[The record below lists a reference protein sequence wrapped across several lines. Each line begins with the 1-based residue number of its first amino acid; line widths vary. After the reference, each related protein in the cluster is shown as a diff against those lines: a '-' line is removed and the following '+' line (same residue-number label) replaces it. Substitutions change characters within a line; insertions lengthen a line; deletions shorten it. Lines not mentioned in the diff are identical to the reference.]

1 PAVPGEDGAGDL
13 GEGDAAALMDGQLAL
28 GARQFLSPFVLHAPL
43 DDGDDAFGLVVTAVD
58 QQPARAL
65 RDVPADQEDH
75 QGEDGAQPEG
85 EPPAEVGREDRRVE
99 RDDRQQGPADRAQPV
114 AAVDEQAHAPPVVGG
129 DQLVDGGVDGRVLAP
144 DAEAGQEAE
153 EEEPPGVEGER
164 GQGGGAQVDREG
176 DHEEFLAA
184 PQVGE
189 AAPEQGA
196 GTGSGDV
203 QGGGDAGDLA
213 GGDGQAAAGLGQAGG
228 DVADDGD
235 LEAVEDPHRA
245 EADDDRPVPAGPGQ
259 AVQAG
264 GNARGDGASGPGPRG
279 GHGPPPRLLDDSS
292 TRPHPAGSSVRGE
305 PSWGPRGANLRRVP
319 WSRPFYAHHGTLG
332 APAAPPP
339 P

>member
-1 PAVPGEDGAGDL
+1 
-13 GEGDAAALMDGQLAL
+13 
-28 GARQFLSPFVLHAPL
+28 
-43 DDGDDAFGLVVTAVD
+43 
-58 QQPARAL
+58 
-65 RDVPADQEDH
+65 
-75 QGEDGAQPEG
+75 
-85 EPPAEVGREDRRVE
+85 
-99 RDDRQQGPADRAQPV
+99 
-114 AAVDEQAHAPPVVGG
+114 
-129 DQLVDGGVDGRVLAP
+129 
-144 DAEAGQEAE
+144 
-153 EEEPPGVEGER
+153 EGER

-245 EADDDRPVPAGPGQ
+245 EVDDDRPVPAGPGQ

-319 WSRPFYAHHGTLG
+319 WGRPFYGHHGTPG

-339 P
+339 PPAAPTPPGPARRCGCRDPPGNRPPCR